1 MNRKNL
7 LDHSVKHPDE
17 TVVVTGGNS
26 GIGFEFIRL
35 LLEEGYRVIFTVR
48 NEQKGKDT
56 VKKLKDEY
64 KKAKVSY
71 MLLDLSS
78 FASIKKFVNTIKE
91 KKIDIHHFYHN
102 AGIFRIPFS
111 KDKTGLEINTKT
123 NYFGPYV
130 LNELLIPYF
139 LTLSH
144 EVHINF
150 TYSLTTYL
158 YRLNY
163 RKFNPEK
170 QYSKMKTYARTKI
183 MIVHYYYGLKE
194 IYPHSNLRFT
204 LSHPGATYTSLI
216 EKGYK
221 TGIVKKLARPFMRI
235 LFHSPKKAS
244 YTYLLS
250 LKEKANPM
258 HYIGPRGIFELSGYP
273 RYKRLRESQYK
284 NYIRTLQKTKELVG
298 KYLK

>member
-1 MNRKNL
+1 MNRKDL
-7 LDHSVKHPDE
+7 LDHSQKHPDE
-17 TVVVTGGNS
+17 TVIITGGNS

-35 LLEEGYRVIFTVR
+35 LLLEGYRVIFTVR
-48 NEQKGKDT
+48 NEQKGEDT
-56 VKKLKDEY
+56 IKKLKSEF
-64 KKAKVSY
+64 KKPKVSF

-78 FASIKKFVNTIKE
+78 FASIKKFVKEIKE
-91 KKIDIHHFYHN
+91 KKIDVHHFYHN

-123 NYFGPYV
+123 NFFGPYV
-130 LNELLIPYF
+130 LNESLIPYF
-139 LTLSH
+139 LTLPH

-150 TYSLTTYL
+150 TYSLTTYF

-163 RKFNPEK
+163 KKFNPQK
-170 QYSKMKTYARTKI
+170 QYGKLKTYARTKI

-221 TGIVKKLARPFMRI
+221 TGIIKKLARPFMRI

-250 LKEKANPM
+250 MKETKSPSF
-258 HYIGPRGIFELSGYP
+258 YIGPRGILELSGYP
-273 RYKRLRESQYK
+273 RYKKLREKQYK
-284 NYIRTLQKTKELVG
+284 NYIKTLHLTKELLK